1 MNCHWV
7 KIINKHIKYIILEYI
22 ILKFEYMSKSKF
34 VIDKL
39 AKLFEQGLVSYKD
52 LSSEI
57 FNILRS
63 KRDEIVFKMKLTSK
77 EETEI
82 IIKRIEKLEQKI
94 EKLNKKKKTKKAK

>member
-1 MNCHWV
+1 MT
-7 KIINKHIKYIILEYI
+7 
-22 ILKFEYMSKSKF
+22 KSKF

-39 AKLFEQGLVSYKD
+39 AKLFEQGLISYRD

-77 EETEI
+77 EETDI
-82 IIKRIEKLEQKI
+82 LIKRVENIEKKIKKI
-94 EKLNKKKKTKKAK
+94 EKNNLKKKPIKGKKS